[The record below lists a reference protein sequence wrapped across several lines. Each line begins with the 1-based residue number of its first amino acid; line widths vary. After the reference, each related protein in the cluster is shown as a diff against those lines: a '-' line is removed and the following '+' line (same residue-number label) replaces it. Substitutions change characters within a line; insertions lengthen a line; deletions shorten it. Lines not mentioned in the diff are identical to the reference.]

1 MADGLTPIGLP
12 VFDHRYADCVRCPLD
27 YPRRESPTIEVLAEV
42 GRGYQ
47 RGGLMFVGAAPG
59 QQETVQRKPFVGP
72 AGRCLDDLLA
82 STGISRDECV
92 ISNAVLCRPPGN
104 DLEGQ
109 PFVVERCNHRLF
121 EEIREY
127 KPRVVVA
134 LGDHAMRA
142 LFGRNVHKRLY
153 KEDGCDIC
161 DMVGKVRLDKAAWLT
176 IKARAYQKALAGSN
190 IEVPCKP
197 CGGSG
202 MRKYPFEV
210 EQLSTDRK
218 ILDMA
223 GSIVD
228 IWNDPQWEHAR
239 GFPVETKYVVPTYH
253 PSFLIRERDKKAGG
267 VAGTFFVPYAK
278 HHLRRAKRLLTQDYQ
293 YAVDVFQVEEEA
305 QHAGIG
311 SWLAA
316 PMPGDAFYIVDIETE
331 PREAVVE
338 ALPHEWIENEL
349 ALVGGWI
356 CKSCGAT
363 EEDPRAREVCTA
375 GLESEDEEDSRK
387 KVRVDPLR
395 ERITCVGI
403 YRLDKG
409 QCVVLDLRHKPLESP
424 LWRLLAWFLA
434 EPRMRKIFHNGSFD
448 IAVLEATINRIEV

>member
-1 MADGLTPIGLP
+1 MADGLTPLGLP
-12 VFDHRYADCVRCPLD
+12 VFDHRYADCARCPLD
-27 YPRRESPTIEVLAEV
+27 NSRRESPTLEVLAEV
-42 GRGYQ
+42 GRGYR
-47 RGGLMFVGAAPG
+47 RGGLMFVGEAPG

-82 STGISRDECV
+82 GTGISRDECV

-127 KPRVVVA
+127 RPRVVVA
-134 LGDHAMRA
+134 FGNHAMRA
-142 LFGRNVHKRLY
+142 LFGRNVQKRNY

-161 DMVGKVRLDKAAWLT
+161 DMTGKVRLDNAVWLT
-176 IKARAYQKALAGSN
+176 IKARAYQKAIAGGN

-197 CGGSG
+197 CGGAG
-202 MRKYPFEV
+202 MRKYAFEV

-223 GSIVD
+223 GSVVD

-239 GFPVETKYVVPTYH
+239 GFPAETKYVVPTYH

-278 HHLRRAKRLLTQDYQ
+278 HHLRRAKRLLSMDFRYDLEVIQVSDEADAP
-293 YAVDVFQVEEEA
+293 AVGVR
-305 QHAGIG
+305 
-311 SWLAA
+311 LAA
-316 PMPGDAFYIVDIETE
+316 VPGDSPLYVVDIETE

-349 ALVGGWI
+349 ALTGGWI
-356 CKSCGAT
+356 CKSCGTT
-363 EEDPRAREVCTA
+363 EDDQRARELCTA
-375 GLESEDEEDSRK
+375 SLESEDAEDSRK
-387 KVRVDPLR
+387 KIRVDPLR

-403 YRLDKG
+403 YRPDRA
-409 QCVVLDLRHKPLESP
+409 QCVVLDLRLKPLESP
-424 LWRLLAWFLA
+424 LWQLLVWFLA
-434 EPRMRKIFHNGSFD
+434 EPALRKVFHNGSFD